1 MTKSSPSIVGTKV
14 RLARNMCCRGD
25 CIIAMA
31 NEPHAGEFI
40 CADCGKHR
48 AWMSHKTA
56 RFIEET
62 QRRFD
67 APEVITVG
75 TPQER
80 GELRNRDYEL
90 PDGARIEVVNPA
102 YPPRLYL
109 SDLFRAVPAP
119 NKKGKLSA
127 AKTQAKVIAVGKTYH
142 EIADAIAF
150 HSERYGKHNVHVIL
164 KQRQEAPAIKRLDD
178 DGNEIET
185 QSQSANEQEFTMRAT
200 DMYPSKYLKS
210 GDVKDKLVTAV
221 ISHINVELVGQGK
234 NQEQKPVLYFEGNVK
249 PMVLNKTNAVTLDK
263 AFGDTDNWG
272 GKKVRIVR
280 VETTFGGETV
290 DGIRVKPAAAKP
302 TTLTVAGKPVELA
315 DAEEA
320 DEELAPYVA

>member
-1 MTKSSPSIVGTKV
+1 
-14 RLARNMCCRGD
+14 
-25 CIIAMA
+25 
-31 NEPHAGEFI
+31 
-40 CADCGKHR
+40 
-48 AWMSHKTA
+48 
-56 RFIEET
+56 
-62 QRRFD
+62 
-67 APEVITVG
+67 G

-234 NQEQKPVLYFEGNVK
+234 NQEQKPVLYSRATSSRWSSTR
-249 PMVLNKTNAVTLDK
+249 PTPSRSTRRLA
-263 AFGDTDNWG
+263 
-272 GKKVRIVR
+272 I
-280 VETTFGGETV
+280 
-290 DGIRVKPAAAKP
+290 P
-302 TTLTVAGKPVELA
+302 TTGAERRSVSSASRPPSVARPSTVSASSRLP
-315 DAEEA
+315 
-320 DEELAPYVA
+320 PSQRR